1 MSPSPHKIFSFP
13 KGSPYQSEPRGR
25 IFEGMDPH
33 VARNERGAV
42 RPPAGQRSSF
52 EISHREESASGRKEN
67 VKQSLIAIGVVPLPF

>member
-1 MSPSPHKIFSFP
+1 
-13 KGSPYQSEPRGR
+13 
-25 IFEGMDPH
+25 MDPH